1 MCCTQLKPAELFE
14 KAMQLV
20 KDGKTHEAINAFI
33 QFTRKHTQS
42 GLADNAY
49 YNLGICHK
57 ELQDYV
63 KALVFFKIVLI
74 QYPDSD
80 AAPWAKD
87 QLEDLENL
95 MDPASEIF
103 IKAEQALIEDS
114 LEDAW
119 NGFSKIMQHYPKS
132 VLADNALFSL
142 GMIARKKGDHK
153 RAQQIF
159 EQIIRDFPD
168 SDAAVNLSNLI

>member
-1 MCCTQLKPAELFE
+1 MCGELGPAELF
-14 KAMQLV
+14 KQGMQLV
-20 KDGKTHEAINAFI
+20 KAGKKNEAIGTFI
-33 QFTRKHTQS
+33 QFTRKHPQS

-57 ELQDYV
+57 ELKDFA
-63 KALVFFKIVLI
+63 KAIVFFKIVLI

-80 AAPWAKD
+80 AAPMAKD
-87 QLEDLENL
+87 QLDDLENL

-103 IKAEQALIEDS
+103 IKAEQSLIENS
-114 LEDAW
+114 LQDAW
-119 NGFSKIMQHYPKS
+119 NGFSTIMEKHPSS

-153 RAQQIF
+153 RAQQLF
-159 EQIIRDFPD
+159 DQVMRDFPN
-168 SDAAVNLSNLI
+168 SDAAANVKKLI